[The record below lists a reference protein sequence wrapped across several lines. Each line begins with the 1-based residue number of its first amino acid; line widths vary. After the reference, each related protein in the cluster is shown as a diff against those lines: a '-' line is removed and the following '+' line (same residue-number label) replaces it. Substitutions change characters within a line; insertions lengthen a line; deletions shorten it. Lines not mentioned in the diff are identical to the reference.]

1 MATDMD
7 RYAMLPDGGRGQQGG
22 KGVKGEKGG
31 TRCVHIPNLDT
42 RIWRISPS
50 AKHSDLRFADTPQR
64 LTGKVVFVCMYVCS
78 MRVCVFV
85 LVINTSFYV
94 RGL

>member
-50 AKHSDLRFADTPQR
+50 ANHSDLKFADTPQL
-64 LTGKVVFVCMYVCS
+64 LTGKVVFVCMYVVCG
-78 MRVCVFV
+78 CVFV
-85 LVINTSFYV
+85 LVINTSFCV